1 MPNRM
6 HSTDSDTEFAC
17 ITKKVRRSI
26 SAWNQSS
33 ETFETHFSYVW
44 RALHVKQ
51 EFTCSPVESH
61 VTKCKILMNGGGT
74 LAAFSVS
81 TAQSLDT
88 DSEHSTKHTPPDWLL
103 SQRANTWTFC
113 LLSQRANTCPPSQRA
128 TTWTFCL
135 PSCLPSQ
142 WATTWTTLSRSNHLN
157 VSPTQPPAYGS
168 NRQCYLKTSKLRI
181 LKRPLSSVRYKG
193 AQCFRYGR
201 HKRKLETVQ
210 ICPDQTNFFNEID
223 QLTTEKQKVTTLTQK

>member
-103 SQRANTWTFC
+103 S
-113 LLSQRANTCPPSQRA
+113 
-128 TTWTFCL
+128 
-135 PSCLPSQ
+135 
-142 WATTWTTLSRSNHLN
+142 TLSTSKHLNVLPTLSTSKHMPTLSTSNHLN
-157 VSPTQPPAYGS
+157 VLPTLLPTLSMSNHLNYPLKEQPPERFAYATTCL
-168 NRQCYLKTSKLRI
+168 RQQSTVLPEDIKAHNFEEA
-181 LKRPLSSVRYKG
+181 PL
-193 AQCFRYGR
+193 FR
-201 HKRKLETVQ
+201 T
-210 ICPDQTNFFNEID
+210 I
-223 QLTTEKQKVTTLTQK
+223 